1 MAMAWPNRGLAHRP
15 VVMGTRGMVASAHPL
30 ASQAGLRILQ
40 AGGNAVD
47 AAVAVAAA
55 LNVCEPFMSG
65 AAGDGYMLIHTAR
78 DGKLRAL
85 DYVGRSPYATTTEPF
100 YREDKHPDPERLG
113 IGPKVSL
120 VPGAIGGWLT
130 AHREFGTLSREVV
143 FAPAIEYAETGYPLT
158 VRGAAFYESGVDRLN
173 DEARAV
179 FAPGGV
185 VPPPGTIIRQPNLA
199 RTYRTLAAEGM
210 DAFYRGELGER
221 VLAYLE
227 AQGGFLSKQDLLD
240 FEAEWQEP
248 IASTYRGHTIRTLPP
263 PCSGFQYLEALNI
276 LEAYDLVGSGHNSAA
291 SIHLMVE
298 AIKLAVAD
306 RIMYAARPNVPLDG
320 LLSKEYAALRRGEI
334 DLAFAGLSE
343 GERYGGR
350 PGPEFVQSGE
360 PLPGLKQA
368 YGLPGAGIYEHTTH
382 FDVVDAEGNA
392 VSVTQSLGAVFGS
405 GVMAGD
411 TGLMLNNLMYWF
423 DLDQASPNAL
433 RPHAKI
439 EMCMAPAAVYGPD
452 GRLFMVIGTPGSF
465 GILQTTM
472 QMISN
477 VLDHNYS
484 IQAAIEAPRFRAF
497 AGTELHL
504 EGRIPESVRDDLAAL
519 AHGVRAIEDWSWSV
533 GGGHGIMI
541 DPDTG
546 ARYGGA
552 DPRRDGAAVGY

>member
-1 MAMAWPNRGLAHRP
+1 MPWQNLGSTTRP
-15 VVMGTRGMVASAHPL
+15 IIMGARGMVASAHPL

-78 DGKLRAL
+78 DGQLRAL
-85 DYVGRSPYATTTEPF
+85 DYVGRSPYNSTTEPF
-100 YREDKHPDPERLG
+100 YREDKHPDPESMGL
-113 IGPKVSL
+113 GPKASL

-130 AHREFGTLSREVV
+130 AHQEYGKLSREAI
-143 FAPAIEYAETGYPLT
+143 FAPAIEYAEGGYPLT
-158 VRGAAFYESGVDRLN
+158 VRGAVFYQSGVERLN

-199 RTYRTLAAEGM
+199 KTYRILAAEGM
-210 DAFYRGELGER
+210 DAFYRGEIGER
-221 VLAYLE
+221 IVAYLE
-227 AQGGFLSKQDLLD
+227 AQGGFLNRQDLID

-248 IASTYRGHTIRTLPP
+248 ISSTYRGHTIRTLAP

-276 LEAYDLVGSGHNSAA
+276 LEAYDLAASGHNSAA
-291 SIHLMVE
+291 TIHLMVE
-298 AIKLAVAD
+298 ATKLAVAD
-306 RIMYAARPNVPLDG
+306 RIVYAPHPDVPIDE
-320 LLSKEYAALRRGEI
+320 LLSKAYAAQRRGEI

-343 GERYGGR
+343 GERYGGK
-350 PGPEFVQSGE
+350 PGQEFVQSGE
-360 PLPGLKQA
+360 PRPGFKRA
-368 YGLPGAGIYEHTTH
+368 FGLPSGGLYDHTTH

-411 TGLMLNNLMYWF
+411 TGLMMNNLMYWF
-423 DLDQASPNAL
+423 DLDQSSPNAL
-433 RPHAKI
+433 APYKKI
-439 EMCMAPAAVYGPD
+439 EMCMAPAAVYRPD
-452 GRLFMVIGTPGSF
+452 GGLFMVIGTPGSF

-504 EGRIPESVRDDLAAL
+504 ESRIPESVRNDLAAL
-519 AHGVRAIEDWSWSV
+519 AHGVKAIEDWSWSV
-533 GGGHGIMI
+533 GGGHGVMI

>member
-1 MAMAWPNRGLAHRP
+1 MPWQNLGTTTRP
-15 VVMGTRGMVASAHPL
+15 MIMGARGMVASAHPL

-65 AAGDGYMLIHTAR
+65 AAGDGYMLIHTAHDNR
-78 DGKLRAL
+78 LRAL
-85 DYVGRSPYATTTEPF
+85 DYVGRSPHASNPEAF
-100 YREDKHPDPERLG
+100 VDAEGRPDPEALG
-113 IGPKVSL
+113 LGPKASL
-120 VPGAIGGWLT
+120 VPGAIGGWLR
-130 AHREFGTLSREVV
+130 AHEEYGTLPREVI
-143 FAPAIEYAETGYPLT
+143 FAPAIEYAEGGFPLT
-158 VRGAAFYESGVDRLN
+158 IRGATFFQSGVDRLN

-199 RTYRTLAAEGM
+199 QTYRTLAAEGA
-210 DAFYRGELGER
+210 DAFYRGGLGQR
-221 VLAYLE
+221 VLSYME
-227 AQGGFLSKQDLLD
+227 SQGGLLSQKD
-240 FEAEWQEP
+240 FDDFTPEWCEP

-276 LEAYDLVGSGHNSAA
+276 LEGFDLAASGHNTAA
-291 SIHLMVE
+291 SVHLMAE

-306 RIMYAARPNVPLDG
+306 RIKWTMRPDALLAGLISKGYAARRRDELD
-320 LLSKEYAALRRGEI
+320 LT
-334 DLAFAGLSE
+334 FAGLSE
-343 GERYGGR
+343 GERYGGK
-350 PGPEFVQSGE
+350 PGPEFVQPGE
-360 PLPGLKQA
+360 PRLEDLR
-368 YGLPGAGIYEHTTH
+368 EHTTH

-411 TGLMLNNLMYWF
+411 TGLMLNNLLYWF
-423 DLDQASPNAL
+423 DLDPASPNGLA
-433 RPHAKI
+433 PYKQI

-452 GRLFMVIGTPGSF
+452 GRLLMVIGTPGSF

-472 QMISN
+472 QMLAN
-477 VLDHNYS
+477 VLDHGYN
-484 IQAAIEAPRFRAF
+484 IQAAIEAPRFRVYG
-497 AGTELHL
+497 GTEIHL
-504 EGRIPESVRDDLAAL
+504 EGRFPEAVRADLAAL
-519 AHGVRAIEDWSWSV
+519 GHGVRAIEDWSWSV